1 MHRLSKEEREKTPQQ
16 LRKELKEA
24 LENYSVIKERL
35 DLLEDENIEL
45 KNSVKF
51 YKAMATISKE
61 DLQKFKDERDFL
73 LIGIVE
79 LKNANGSKIHKI
91 AHKYLAKPTSEKL
104 FSKAEIDEMIK
115 NTSPWE
121 VNENSR
127 FTSAP
132 FSDAMLKRIEASQKA
147 AFEGTKNDA

>member
-1 MHRLSKEEREKTPQQ
+1 MPRLSKEEREKTPQQ

-24 LENYSVIKERL
+24 LDNYTITKGLLDTYLAEN
-35 DLLEDENIEL
+35 NEL
-45 KNSVKF
+45 KNSVRF
-51 YKAMATISKE
+51 YKAIATISKE

-79 LKNANGSKIHKI
+79 LQNSDVSEIHKI
-91 AHKYLAKPTSEKL
+91 AHKYLAKPTSERL
-104 FSKAEIDEMIK
+104 FGKGEIDTIIT

-127 FTSAP
+127 YTSAP
-132 FSDAMLKRIEASQKA
+132 FSNVMFKRIEASQKA